1 MSWATLWTNLILM
14 FSGTNGIAIST
25 VIIAVACL
33 YSAASHHYG
42 WAAGAI
48 VGCGAAMAAASI
60 AQTTVGG

>member
-1 MSWATLWTNLILM
+1 MTWATLWANFGLM
-14 FSGTNGIAIST
+14 FSGANGIAIST

-48 VGCGAAMAAASI
+48 VGCGAAMTAANI
-60 AQTTVGG
+60 AQTTLGG